1 MFHASFSSSN
11 NSFLCI
17 GKDFYDFASKF
28 YEPPSNS
35 FSDFQVW
42 FTTNGV
48 QHIIPLY
55 YDFYLELSFIY
66 NYGKVLKKYWKMSF
80 GWKKRW
86 SQKWLNLKTSILW
99 RIYQP
104 PENSGLVFIQNS
116 TGERIRWSL
125 NKNMYDEIH
134 EKLDDEIYL
143 LCCCLNVMLSHFFRE
158 VKMT

>member
-1 MFHASFSSSN
+1 MLQVEKQRTKVADTKPLDYIFTNAGRTISDEEISSGAYRFDPQNVMCHASFSSSN

-66 NYGKVLKKYWKMSF
+66 NYGEVLKKY
-80 GWKKRW
+80 
-86 SQKWLNLKTSILW
+86 
-99 RIYQP
+99 
-104 PENSGLVFIQNS
+104 
-116 TGERIRWSL
+116 
-125 NKNMYDEIH
+125 
-134 EKLDDEIYL
+134 
-143 LCCCLNVMLSHFFRE
+143 
-158 VKMT
+158 